1 LIQARFQATLVCVGR
16 RQGTEHH
23 MQNRELDFRVF
34 AREACPV
41 IDVQAGTAVFQL
53 GEPGATMYVILS
65 GRIDMVNGDRVIES
79 LGAQEAFGMM
89 SLIDA
94 LPRTAT
100 AQVTEDAQLA
110 VIDRKKYQFM
120 LHELPSFAIFLIQ
133 TLANR
138 VRSTAR
144 AL

>member
-1 LIQARFQATLVCVGR
+1 
-16 RQGTEHH
+16 

-41 IDVQAGTAVFQL
+41 IDVQAGSTVFQL
-53 GEPGATMYVILS
+53 GEAGATMYVILS

-100 AQVTEDAQLA
+100 ALVSEDAQLA

-120 LHELPSFAIFLIQ
+120 LHELPSFAVFLIQ

-144 AL
+144 VL

>member
-1 LIQARFQATLVCVGR
+1 
-16 RQGTEHH
+16 
-23 MQNRELDFRVF
+23 MQSRELDFRVF
-34 AREACPV
+34 AREACRA
-41 IDVQAGTAVFQL
+41 IDVPAGTTVFEL

-65 GRIDMVNGDRVIES
+65 GRIDMVNGERVIES

-94 LPRTAT
+94 LPRSAT
-100 AQVTEDAQLA
+100 ALVTEDAQLA

>member
-1 LIQARFQATLVCVGR
+1 MELR
-16 RQGTEHH
+16 

-41 IDVQAGTAVFQL
+41 IDVPAGGTVFNQ

-65 GRIDMVNGDRVIES
+65 GRIDMINGDRLIES

-89 SLIDA
+89 SLIDT

-100 AQVTEDAQLA
+100 ARVTENAQLA

-120 LHELPSFAIFLIQ
+120 LHELPSFAVFLIQ

>member
-1 LIQARFQATLVCVGR
+1 
-16 RQGTEHH
+16 
-23 MQNRELDFRVF
+23 MQNRELDFRIF

-41 IDVQAGTAVFQL
+41 IDVPAGETVFHM
-53 GEPGATMYVILS
+53 GEPGATMYVILT
-65 GRIDMVNGDRVIES
+65 GRIDMVNGDRLIES

-89 SLIDA
+89 SLIDT
-94 LPRTAT
+94 LPRSAT
-100 AQVTEDAQLA
+100 ARVSEDAQLA

-120 LHELPSFAIFLIQ
+120 LHELPSFAVFIIQ

>member
-1 LIQARFQATLVCVGR
+1 
-16 RQGTEHH
+16 
-23 MQNRELDFRVF
+23 
-34 AREACPV
+34 
-41 IDVQAGTAVFQL
+41 
-53 GEPGATMYVILS
+53 
-65 GRIDMVNGDRVIES
+65 MVSGDRVIER
-79 LGAQEAFGMM
+79 LGAEEAFGMM
-89 SLIDA
+89 SLIDT

-100 AQVTEDAQLA
+100 ARVSEDAQLA

-120 LHELPSFAIFLIQ
+120 LHELPSFAVFLIQ

>member
-1 LIQARFQATLVCVGR
+1 
-16 RQGTEHH
+16 

-41 IDVQAGTAVFQL
+41 IDVQAGATVFQL
-53 GEPGATMYVILS
+53 GEPGVTMYVILS
-65 GRIDMVNGDRVIES
+65 GRIDMVNGDRLIES
-79 LGAQEAFGMM
+79 LGVEAAFGMI

-100 AQVTEDAQLA
+100 ALVTERAQLA

-120 LHELPSFAIFLIQ
+120 LHELPSFSIFLIQ

>member
-1 LIQARFQATLVCVGR
+1 
-16 RQGTEHH
+16 

-41 IDVQAGTAVFQL
+41 IDVQDGTTVFQL

-79 LGAQEAFGMM
+79 LGAQQAFGMM

-100 AQVTEDAQLA
+100 ALVSEDTQLA

>member
-1 LIQARFQATLVCVGR
+1 
-16 RQGTEHH
+16 

-53 GEPGATMYVILS
+53 GQPGAAMYVILS

-89 SLIDA
+89 SLIDT

>member
-1 LIQARFQATLVCVGR
+1 
-16 RQGTEHH
+16 

-41 IDVQAGTAVFQL
+41 IDVGAGNTVFQL

-65 GRIDMVNGDRVIES
+65 GRIDMVNGDKVIES

>member
-1 LIQARFQATLVCVGR
+1 
-16 RQGTEHH
+16 

-41 IDVQAGTAVFQL
+41 IDVQAGTTVFQL

-65 GRIDMVNGDRVIES
+65 GRIDMVNGDKVIES

-89 SLIDA
+89 SLIDT

>member
-1 LIQARFQATLVCVGR
+1 
-16 RQGTEHH
+16 

-41 IDVQAGTAVFQL
+41 IDVAAGTTVFQL

-65 GRIDMVNGDRVIES
+65 GRIDMVNGDKVIES
-79 LGAQEAFGMM
+79 LGAQQAFGMM
-89 SLIDA
+89 SLIDT

-110 VIDRKKYQFM
+110 VVDRKKYQFM

>member
-1 LIQARFQATLVCVGR
+1 
-16 RQGTEHH
+16 

-41 IDVQAGTAVFQL
+41 IEVQAGNTVFEL

-65 GRIDMVNGDRVIES
+65 GRIDMVNGDKVIES
-79 LGAQEAFGMM
+79 LGAQQAFGMM

-100 AQVTEDAQLA
+100 ALVSEDAQLA

>member
-1 LIQARFQATLVCVGR
+1 
-16 RQGTEHH
+16 

-41 IDVQAGTAVFQL
+41 IDVQAGTTVFQM
-53 GEPGATMYVILS
+53 GEPGATMYVVLS

-79 LGAQEAFGMM
+79 LGNEAAFGMM

-100 AQVTEDAQLA
+100 ALVTEDARLA

-133 TLANR
+133 TLASR

>member
-1 LIQARFQATLVCVGR
+1 
-16 RQGTEHH
+16 

-41 IDVQAGTAVFQL
+41 IDVAAGTAVFQL
-53 GEPGATMYVILS
+53 GEPGTTMYVILS
-65 GRIDMVNGDRVIES
+65 GRIDMVNGDKVIES

-133 TLANR
+133 TLAHR

>member
-1 LIQARFQATLVCVGR
+1 LIQARFQATLGQVGT

-41 IDVQAGTAVFQL
+41 IDVRAGATVFQL
-53 GEPGATMYVILS
+53 GEPGASMYVILS
-65 GRIDMVNGDRVIES
+65 GRIDMVNGERVIES
-79 LGAQEAFGMM
+79 LGTDAAFGMM

-100 AQVTEDAQLA
+100 ALVSEDAQLA
-110 VIDRKKYQFM
+110 VIDRRKYQFM

>member
-1 LIQARFQATLVCVGR
+1 MPAGETVF
-16 RQGTEHH
+16 RQ
-23 MQNRELDFRVF
+23 D
-34 AREACPV
+34 
-41 IDVQAGTAVFQL
+41 
-53 GEPGATMYVILS
+53 EPGTTMYVILS
-65 GRIDMVNGDRVIES
+65 GRVEMMNGDRVIER
-79 LGAQEAFGMM
+79 LGTEQAFGMM
-89 SLIDA
+89 SLIDT

-100 AQVTEDAQLA
+100 ARVSEAAQLA

-120 LHELPSFAIFLIQ
+120 LHELPNFATFLIQ

>member
-1 LIQARFQATLVCVGR
+1 
-16 RQGTEHH
+16 

-34 AREACPV
+34 AREACPI
-41 IDVQAGTAVFQL
+41 IDVPAGETVFHQ
-53 GEPGATMYVILS
+53 GESGATMYVILS
-65 GRIDMVNGDRVIES
+65 GRIEMINGDRLIES

-89 SLIDA
+89 SLIDT

-100 AQVTEDAQLA
+100 ARVSEDAQLA

-120 LHELPSFAIFLIQ
+120 LHELPSFAVFLIQ

-138 VRSTAR
+138 VRNTAR

>member
-1 LIQARFQATLVCVGR
+1 
-16 RQGTEHH
+16 

-34 AREACPV
+34 AREACPI
-41 IDVQAGTAVFQL
+41 IDVPAGETVFHQ
-53 GEPGATMYVILS
+53 GGAGATMYVILS
-65 GRIDMVNGDRVIES
+65 GRIEMMNGDRLIES

-100 AQVTEDAQLA
+100 ARVSEDAQLA

-120 LHELPSFAIFLIQ
+120 LHELPSFAVFLIQ

>member
-1 LIQARFQATLVCVGR
+1 
-16 RQGTEHH
+16 

-41 IDVQAGTAVFQL
+41 IDIQAGSTVFQL

-65 GRIDMVNGDRVIES
+65 GRIDMMNGDRVIES
-79 LGAQEAFGMM
+79 LGAQQAFGMM

-100 AQVTEDAQLA
+100 ALVSEDAQLA

>member
-1 LIQARFQATLVCVGR
+1 
-16 RQGTEHH
+16 

-41 IDVQAGTAVFQL
+41 IEAAAGTTVFQIS
-53 GEPGATMYVILS
+53 EPGATMYVILS

-79 LGAQEAFGMM
+79 LGTDEAFGMM
-89 SLIDA
+89 SLIDT

-100 AQVTEDAQLA
+100 ALVAENARLA

-120 LHELPSFAIFLIQ
+120 LHELPSFAVFLIQ

>member
-1 LIQARFQATLVCVGR
+1 
-16 RQGTEHH
+16 
-23 MQNRELDFRVF
+23 MQNRELDFRIF

-41 IDVQAGTAVFQL
+41 IDVPAGETVFHL

-65 GRIDMVNGDRVIES
+65 GRIDMLNGDRLIES
-79 LGAQEAFGMM
+79 LGAQQAFGMM
-89 SLIDA
+89 SLIDT
-94 LPRTAT
+94 LPRSAT
-100 AQVTEDAQLA
+100 ARVSEDAQMA
-110 VIDRKKYQFM
+110 VIDSKKYQFM
-120 LHELPSFAIFLIQ
+120 LHELPSFAAFIIQ

>member
-1 LIQARFQATLVCVGR
+1 
-16 RQGTEHH
+16 

-34 AREACPV
+34 AREACPI
-41 IDVQAGTAVFQL
+41 IDVPAGGTVFHQ

-65 GRIDMVNGDRVIES
+65 GRIEMMNADRVIES
-79 LGAQEAFGMM
+79 LGAHEAFGMM
-89 SLIDA
+89 SLIDT

-100 AQVTEDAQLA
+100 ARVLEDAQLA
-110 VIDRKKYQFM
+110 VIDSKKYQFM
-120 LHELPSFAIFLIQ
+120 LHELPSFAVFLIQ

-138 VRSTAR
+138 VRSTAS

>member
-1 LIQARFQATLVCVGR
+1 
-16 RQGTEHH
+16 

-65 GRIDMVNGDRVIES
+65 GRIDMVNGDRLIES
-79 LGAQEAFGMM
+79 LGAQQAFGMM
-89 SLIDA
+89 SLIDT

-100 AQVTEDAQLA
+100 ALVSEDAQLA

-120 LHELPSFAIFLIQ
+120 LHELPSFAVFLIQ

>member
-1 LIQARFQATLVCVGR
+1 
-16 RQGTEHH
+16 

-41 IDVQAGTAVFQL
+41 IDVQAGSTVFQL
-53 GEPGATMYVILS
+53 GEAGATMYVILS
-65 GRIDMVNGDRVIES
+65 GRIDMMNGDRVIES

-100 AQVTEDAQLA
+100 ALVSEHAQLA

-120 LHELPSFAIFLIQ
+120 LHELPSFAVFLIQ

>member
-1 LIQARFQATLVCVGR
+1 
-16 RQGTEHH
+16 

-41 IDVQAGTAVFQL
+41 IDVQAGATVFQL
-53 GEPGATMYVILS
+53 GESGATMYVILS
-65 GRIDMVNGDRVIES
+65 GRIDMVNGERVIES
-79 LGAQEAFGMM
+79 LGVEAAFGMM

-100 AQVTEDAQLA
+100 AQVAEDAQLA

-120 LHELPSFAIFLIQ
+120 LHELPSFAVFLIQ

>member
-1 LIQARFQATLVCVGR
+1 
-16 RQGTEHH
+16 
-23 MQNRELDFRVF
+23 MQSRELDFRIF

-41 IDVQAGTAVFQL
+41 IDVPAGETVFHM
-53 GEPGATMYVILS
+53 GEPGATMYVILTGS
-65 GRIDMVNGDRVIES
+65 IDMVNGDRLIES
-79 LGAQEAFGMM
+79 LGAQQAFGMM
-89 SLIDA
+89 SLIDT
-94 LPRTAT
+94 LPRSAT
-100 AQVTEDAQLA
+100 ARVSEDAQLA

-120 LHELPSFAIFLIQ
+120 LHELPSFAVFLIQ

>member
-1 LIQARFQATLVCVGR
+1 
-16 RQGTEHH
+16 

-41 IDVQAGTAVFQL
+41 LDVQAGTTVFQL

-65 GRIDMVNGDRVIES
+65 GRIDMMNGDRVIES

-100 AQVTEDAQLA
+100 AQVAEDAQLA

>member
-1 LIQARFQATLVCVGR
+1 
-16 RQGTEHH
+16 

-41 IDVQAGTAVFQL
+41 IAAQAGSTVFQL
-53 GEPGATMYVILS
+53 GEPGATMYVILA
-65 GRIDMVNGDRVIES
+65 GRVDMVNGDRVIES
-79 LGAQEAFGMM
+79 LGAQQAFGMM

-100 AQVTEDAQLA
+100 AKVTEDAQLA

-120 LHELPSFAIFLIQ
+120 LHELPSFAVFLIE

>member
-1 LIQARFQATLVCVGR
+1 
-16 RQGTEHH
+16 

-41 IDVQAGTAVFQL
+41 IDVQTGATVFQL
-53 GEPGATMYVILS
+53 GEPGVTMYVILS
-65 GRIDMVNGDRVIES
+65 GRIDMVNGERVIES
-79 LGAQEAFGMM
+79 LGVEAAFGMM

-94 LPRTAT
+94 LPRSAT
-100 AQVTEDAQLA
+100 ALVVENAQLA

>member
-1 LIQARFQATLVCVGR
+1 
-16 RQGTEHH
+16 
-23 MQNRELDFRVF
+23 MQNRDLDFRVF

-41 IDVQAGTAVFQL
+41 IAVPAGETVFRQD
-53 GEPGATMYVILS
+53 EPGTTMYVILS
-65 GRIDMVNGDRVIES
+65 GRVEMMNGDRVIER
-79 LGAQEAFGMM
+79 LGTEQAFGMM

-100 AQVTEDAQLA
+100 ARVSEDAQLA

-120 LHELPSFAIFLIQ
+120 LHELPNFAAFLIQ

>member
-1 LIQARFQATLVCVGR
+1 MELR
-16 RQGTEHH
+16 

-41 IDVQAGTAVFQL
+41 IEVPAGDTVFNQ
-53 GEPGATMYVILS
+53 GETGATMYVILS
-65 GRIDMVNGDRVIES
+65 GRIDMINGDRLIES

-89 SLIDA
+89 SLIDT

-100 AQVTEDAQLA
+100 ARVSENAQLA

-120 LHELPSFAIFLIQ
+120 LHELPSFAVFLIQ

-138 VRSTAR
+138 VRSTTR

>member
-1 LIQARFQATLVCVGR
+1 
-16 RQGTEHH
+16 

-41 IDVQAGTAVFQL
+41 IDVQAGTAVFHL
-53 GEPGATMYVILS
+53 GEPGATMYVVLS

-100 AQVTEDAQLA
+100 ALVTEDAQLA